1 MEVYEIILLVL
12 GIAVGIIALGILLFL
27 FLVSTRRSDGRM
39 EKYKSVKFAHRGL
52 HGEGRAENS
61 MSAFMRAR
69 ELGFGIELD
78 VRLSADGELVV
89 FHDND
94 LNRVCGKEGRV
105 ADYTAAELREMKLAG
120 TNDGIP
126 TFHEVLEA
134 IDGAVPLLIE
144 IKSDKVKDGVSER
157 VLEELKDYRGDYIVE
172 SFNPFMLRKIRRGRP
187 DILIGIL
194 SCIYKKN
201 EKTRGK
207 PLYSLLENLYLNFL
221 MRPDF
226 IAYEKDGYAK
236 RNLRFLRHTYRAPLF
251 AWTIESAEEEA
262 AAISHGFD
270 SVIFEGYIPEK

>member
-69 ELGFGIELD
+69 ENGFGIELD

-94 LNRVCGKEGRV
+94 LDRVCGKEGRV

-126 TFHEVLEA
+126 TFREVLEA

-144 IKSDKVKDGVSER
+144 IKSDKVKDGASER

-226 IAYEKDGYAK
+226 IAYEKDGYAN

>member
-69 ELGFGIELD
+69 ENGFGIELD

-94 LNRVCGKEGRV
+94 LDRVCGKEGRV

-126 TFHEVLEA
+126 TFREVLEA